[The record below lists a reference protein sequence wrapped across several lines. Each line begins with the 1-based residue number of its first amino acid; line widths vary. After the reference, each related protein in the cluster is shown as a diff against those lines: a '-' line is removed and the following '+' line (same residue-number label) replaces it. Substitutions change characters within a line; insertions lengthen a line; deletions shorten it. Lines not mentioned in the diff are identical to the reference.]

1 MQTSEIYL
9 KQIKDYCKSVD
20 LKSDDIYACFN
31 ERQSNVLKKYF
42 EVYTK
47 YSFNNIL
54 GNLELKV
61 SVNKVNKL
69 IELKGEGD
77 WQFSGMYDAHKKGAA
92 SCELGHPLRYVY
104 KARNKNNG
112 NTLQFGINCA
122 SDFFDIGKEELNAM
136 IRVKDNMVA
145 EVVRL
150 KAIMFMSLY
159 KEHLMY
165 DCGDLGKV
173 LMVSGTSRFD
183 KLGNSSLLPIV
194 KDFYDNDLPLPLSL
208 VEQIKENKLPFSNI
222 LNDITNFDVNIVG
235 LRKLQNSE
243 ITVIAEMFY
252 SSENDILDLIKNGK
266 LNEKSDFFNFRNVSD
281 LNEAIVIWIDRG
293 NKLKDAQDY
302 FDRNNIGNTWNK
314 MYKLMIKKG
323 LHREEPKFYYA
334 VEILMLFDKDASIQK
349 SFYLPREY
357 GCNGHGLSEKAII
370 NFDSLI
376 EYMATRE
383 FFNMVKEGQDLIEE
397 EKKEQEEKRKRI
409 DEMIKYMNNN
419 LEDER
424 YASVKGIVGVKDILL
439 NKKLNYYDMS
449 IRQRNYV
456 DGVYKYMQEID
467 DLERDKEK
475 EKSVNQNRGL
485 TEEANVNMRYKLS
498 EKTDMLAKIQR
509 LQSEV
514 YDKLGEV
521 EKGIIKSVMDSHW
534 ISDKQ
539 IRRLNI
545 AFSKYINGEEVEEVE
560 KRVTAGGSNFKNKKW
575 NLIERPDVKEKI
587 IQLQRHSEYTNIP
600 TGVKNIFENIL
611 KYNSASENQIKS
623 VENTYKRYFG

>member
-1 MQTSEIYL
+1 MQTSEKYL

-42 EVYTK
+42 EVLTK

-54 GNLELKV
+54 GRLDLEV
-61 SVNKVNKL
+61 SPNKINKL
-69 IELKGEGD
+69 IELKGDGD
-77 WQFSGMYDAHKKGAA
+77 WQFDGMYDAHKKGAA

-104 KARNKNNG
+104 RARNKKNG
-112 NTLQFGINCA
+112 NILQFGINCA
-122 SDFFDIGKEELNAM
+122 SDFFDIGKDELNAM
-136 IRVKDNMVA
+136 LRVKDNMVA

-150 KAIMFMSLY
+150 NSILTLSLY
-159 KEHLMY
+159 KEHLMF
-165 DCGDLGKV
+165 DCEEIGKV
-173 LMVSGTSRFD
+173 LMVSGTSSFE

-194 KDFYDNDLPLPLSL
+194 KDFYEVGLPLPLSL
-208 VEQIKENKLPFSNI
+208 IEQIRSNKLPFENI
-222 LNDITNFDVNIVG
+222 LNDISNFNINIVG
-235 LRKLQNSE
+235 LRKLQKSE
-243 ITVIAEMFY
+243 INVISEMFL
-252 SSENDILDLIKNGK
+252 SSENDVLDLIRHGK
-266 LNEKSDFFNFRNVSD
+266 LNEKSDFFNFRNIDD
-281 LNEAIVIWIDRG
+281 LNESIVIWLDRY
-293 NKLKDAQDY
+293 NKLKEAQEY

-323 LHREEPKFYYA
+323 LHREEPKFYYT
-334 VEILMLFDKDASIQK
+334 VEILMLFDKDITIQK
-349 SFYLPREY
+349 SFYVPREY
-357 GCNGHGLSEKAII
+357 GCNGHGLSEKAMS

-383 FFNMVKEGQDLIEE
+383 FFNMSKEGQELVDN
-397 EKKEQEEKRKRI
+397 EKKEQEEKKKKI
-409 DEMIKYMNNN
+409 DDMVVYMNAN
-419 LEDER
+419 LEDEK
-424 YASVKGIVGVKDILL
+424 YATVKGITGVKDILL
-439 NKKLNYYDMS
+439 NKKLSYYDMS
-449 IRQRNYV
+449 IRQKNYV
-456 DGVYKYMQEID
+456 DGVYKYMLEID
-467 DLERDKEK
+467 ELEKEK
-475 EKSVNQNRGL
+475 EKSSNQNRGI

-509 LQSEV
+509 LQAEV

-539 IRRLNI
+539 IRRLNL
-545 AFSKYINGEEVEEVE
+545 AFSKYIDGVEVDEFE

-575 NLIERPDVKEKI
+575 NLIERPDIKEKI
-587 IQLQRHSEYTNIP
+587 IQLQRHSEYTNMP
-600 TGVKNIFENIL
+600 MGVRNIFENIL